1 MNLIAHIDGGS
12 RGNPGPSAA
21 AFIIQDKAGNIV
33 AEQSRF
39 LGEGTN
45 NEAEYHALIELLTW
59 LGEHPELRKT
69 ARDAVYVRCDS
80 KLIVCQVTGQWKVKE
95 PRLKELL
102 AQVHELKKRQ
112 PFRLYIRHI
121 FREGNMET
129 DKLVNSEL
137 EKTMP
142 QVAVTDR
149 HLEE

>member
-1 MNLIAHIDGGS
+1 MNFIAHIDGGS

-21 AFIIQDKAGNIV
+21 AFIITNKAGNIV

-39 LGEGTN
+39 LGEATN

-59 LGEHPELRKT
+59 LCEHPELRKT

-102 AQVHELKKRQ
+102 AQVQELKKRQ
-112 PFRLYIRHI
+112 PFRLYIRHVT
-121 FREGNMET
+121 RDKNKEA
-129 DKLVNSEL
+129 DKLVNETLNGEL
-137 EKTMP
+137 TVNSK
-142 QVAVTDR
+142 
-149 HLEE
+149 

>member
-21 AFIIQDKAGNIV
+21 AFVITDKAGNIM

-59 LGEHPELRKT
+59 LGEHKDLRKT

-80 KLIVCQVTGQWKVKE
+80 QLIVCQVTGQWKVKE

-112 PFRLYIRHI
+112 PFRLYIRHVT
-121 FREGNMET
+121 RERNKEA
-129 DKLVNSEL
+129 DKLVNKAIDKQL
-137 EKTMP
+137 
-142 QVAVTDR
+142 
-149 HLEE
+149 